1 MQVAAALC
9 ALDYKP
15 DQAPLDVLDA
25 RLDVLEL
32 VEKARLAELAKTGA
46 DPFDA
51 EAARQVREDVR
62 VFKQRLAE
70 TADSITGVRTE
81 LAVKASA
88 PETTATLKEL
98 RAQLVALARTAV
110 GRPQLLAAMQSKI
123 DRSDLHAIALQ
134 IANGELE
141 GLHPAVAA
149 KLQIPDFRCLCC
161 DRPLPSS
168 AVLSTS
174 SVSLPGASM
183 TPASSANCLHALPK
197 QLPHLDANSEDL
209 YSRDDTHANKPNRA
223 DAEPHRRQRS
233 APTHPQYVM
242 DESVTATVAPATNAD
257 SQSTFSRYPRL
268 MPPKHLKPATKY
280 RLN

>member
-1 MQVAAALC
+1 
-9 ALDYKP
+9 
-15 DQAPLDVLDA
+15 
-25 RLDVLEL
+25 
-32 VEKARLAELAKTGA
+32 
-46 DPFDA
+46 
-51 EAARQVREDVR
+51 
-62 VFKQRLAE
+62 
-70 TADSITGVRTE
+70 
-81 LAVKASA
+81 
-88 PETTATLKEL
+88 
-98 RAQLVALARTAV
+98 
-110 GRPQLLAAMQSKI
+110 MQSKI

-257 SQSTFSRYPRL
+257 SQSLFLDTNLPRVGNFFQSSRTRAFDASRLFENPHFSLEFLFRLFFSPKTPSFSSKFEKATALLKRHREKRANRSTFSRYPRL